1 MFMRPIELKM
11 SAFGPFAELTTLRL
25 DALGTDGLY
34 LITGDTGAGKTT
46 IFDAIIYA
54 LYGEASG
61 NIRTTDMLRS
71 KYANAD
77 TATFVE
83 LTFVFKDKTYIV
95 RRNPE
100 YLRPSK
106 RGEGRFTKESAKA
119 QLTMPDKEVITGLV
133 SVNNKIIEII
143 GLNKNQFSQIAML
156 PQGEF
161 MRLLLADTKQ
171 RIEIF
176 REIFDTEPYL
186 LLQDRIKKDANE
198 LYRLVSDYKKSMAQY
213 VADVYCDENSEYN
226 QALINIKNDSQM
238 SIKEILDII
247 DKIIAQD
254 KSCADEYDKAIIS
267 IDKGIDQLNSKLTIA
282 IQTERIKDDYK
293 SALTQLNNLTE
304 EYENVYSIYKA
315 ECEKDSERNELS
327 LNIEKSSEKL
337 ESYELLEKYKKDYG
351 KKLDK
356 INNITQDIHEDTNS
370 LNECIKQIDNCKK
383 EAEILKNTEL
393 EIEKLN
399 SKISDIIKKKE
410 AVEYLKDVFERKIK
424 AVSQADEAKDRYMSA
439 FAAYEE
445 ANNRYLKMEKA
456 FFNEQAGIM
465 AAALAEGEP
474 CPVCGSVT
482 HPVPAV
488 AGDDAPTEM
497 QLKKYK
503 IYVEDKSKECSELSS
518 QSGLLSGQ
526 AESMNNMFFGS
537 IVNFNTQWKEA
548 LDNSSDD
555 ETIRVDI
562 IQILADLGKILD
574 EAMLEKKNADE
585 NISKYN
591 NLIKMLSDY
600 DKKVEQFK
608 DKINKSK
615 NELAILS
622 TQNENMQKQISQ
634 LEKELGNKDIMQAKK
649 LINDM
654 KLKKVQLDKAYEAA
668 KKQYDEYTINIKT
681 LKNRISDLQKQI
693 SHTDKQKTPDI
704 DIPMYEK
711 QLEDM
716 KKERLKLR
724 EKKNIVDIRIANNEK
739 IYKSIERV
747 NEKSEKSEKHYSW
760 LRTLSDTVNG
770 SLSGKSRIKLE
781 TYVQMS
787 FFDRII
793 MRANTRFMRLTDG
806 QYELKRSD
814 SKDNYKNQ
822 TGLELDIIDHYNGT
836 IRSVKS
842 LSGGEAFEASLSMAL
857 GMSDEI
863 QSRSGGIQ
871 IDTMFIDEGFGS
883 LDDESLSQAVKVLNS
898 LSSSDRLIGIISH
911 VSVLKDRIDK
921 QIVVSKGKTGGSSAV
936 ISV

>member
-1 MFMRPIELKM
+1 MLMRPIELKM
-11 SAFGPFAELTTLRL
+11 SAFGPFAGLTTLKL

-186 LLQDRIKKDANE
+186 LLQDRIKRDANE

-337 ESYELLEKYKKDYG
+337 ESYELLEKYKKDYE

-465 AAALAEGEP
+465 AAALEEGQP

-526 AESMNNMFFGS
+526 AESMNNMFFSS

-562 IQILADLGKILD
+562 IQLLADLGKILD

>member
-1 MFMRPIELKM
+1 MLMRPIELKM
-11 SAFGPFAELTTLRL
+11 SAFGPFAGLTTLKL

-133 SVNNKIIEII
+133 SVNNKIVEII

-186 LLQDRIKKDANE
+186 LLQDRIKRDANE

-356 INNITQDIHEDTNS
+356 INNITQDIHEDTKS

-383 EAEILKNTEL
+383 ETEILKNTEL

-410 AVEYLKDVFERKIK
+410 GVEYLKDVFERKIK

-465 AAALAEGEP
+465 AAALEEGQP

-562 IQILADLGKILD
+562 IQLLADLGKILD

>member
-1 MFMRPIELKM
+1 MRPIELKM

-226 QALINIKNDSQM
+226 QALIDIKNDSQM

-465 AAALAEGEP
+465 AAALEEGQP

-526 AESMNNMFFGS
+526 AESMKNMFFSS
-537 IVNFNTQWKEA
+537 IINFNTQWKEA

-562 IQILADLGKILD
+562 IQLLADLGKILD

-591 NLIKMLSDY
+591 NLINMLSVY
-600 DKKVEQFK
+600 EKKIEQFK

-724 EKKNIVDIRIANNEK
+724 EKKNIVNIRIANNEK
-739 IYKSIERV
+739 VYKSIERV

>member
-1 MFMRPIELKM
+1 MLMRPIELKM
-11 SAFGPFAELTTLRL
+11 SAFGPFAGLTTLKL

-133 SVNNKIIEII
+133 SVNNKIVEII

-186 LLQDRIKKDANE
+186 LLQDRIKRDANE

-267 IDKGIDQLNSKLTIA
+267 IDKEIDQLNSKLTIA

-315 ECEKDSERNELS
+315 ECENDSERNELS

-410 AVEYLKDVFERKIK
+410 GVEYLKDVFERKIK

-465 AAALAEGEP
+465 AAALEEGQP

-526 AESMNNMFFGS
+526 AESMNNMFFSS

-562 IQILADLGKILD
+562 IQLLADLGKILD

>member
-1 MFMRPIELKM
+1 MLMRPIELKM
-11 SAFGPFAELTTLRL
+11 SAFGPFAGLTTLKL

-186 LLQDRIKKDANE
+186 LLQDRIKRDANE

-383 EAEILKNTEL
+383 EADILKNTEL

-410 AVEYLKDVFERKIK
+410 GVEYLKDVFERKIK

-465 AAALAEGEP
+465 AAALEEGQP

-526 AESMNNMFFGS
+526 AESMNNMFFSS

-555 ETIRVDI
+555 ETIRVYI
-562 IQILADLGKILD
+562 IQLLADLGEILD

-600 DKKVEQFK
+600 DKKVEQLK

-739 IYKSIERV
+739 VYKSIERV

>member
-1 MFMRPIELKM
+1 MRPIELKM
-11 SAFGPFAELTTLRL
+11 SAFGPFAGLTTLRL

-176 REIFDTEPYL
+176 REIFDTESYL

-254 KSCADEYDKAIIS
+254 KSCDDEYDKAIIS

-465 AAALAEGEP
+465 AAALEEGQP

-526 AESMNNMFFGS
+526 AESMNNMFFSS

-562 IQILADLGKILD
+562 IQLLADLGKILD

-591 NLIKMLSDY
+591 NLINMLSVY
-600 DKKVEQFK
+600 EKKIEQFK

-622 TQNENMQKQISQ
+622 AQNENMQKQISQ

-739 IYKSIERV
+739 VYKSIERV

>member
-304 EYENVYSIYKA
+304 KYENVYSIYKA

-370 LNECIKQIDNCKK
+370 LNECIKQIDSCKK

-410 AVEYLKDVFERKIK
+410 GVEYLKDVFERKIK

-465 AAALAEGEP
+465 AAALEEGQS

-548 LDNSSDD
+548 LDNSRDD

-562 IQILADLGKILD
+562 IQLLADLGKILD

-600 DKKVEQFK
+600 DKKVEQLK

-704 DIPMYEK
+704 DIPMYQK

-739 IYKSIERV
+739 VYKSIERV

-921 QIVVSKGKTGGSSAV
+921 QIVVNKGKTGGSSAV

>member
-1 MFMRPIELKM
+1 MLMRPIELKM
-11 SAFGPFAELTTLRL
+11 SAFGPFAGLTTLKL

-119 QLTMPDKEVITGLV
+119 QLTMSDKEVITGLV

-186 LLQDRIKKDANE
+186 LLQDRIKRDANE

-410 AVEYLKDVFERKIK
+410 GVEYLKDVFERKIK

-465 AAALAEGEP
+465 AAALEEGQP

-526 AESMNNMFFGS
+526 AESMNNMFFSS

-562 IQILADLGKILD
+562 IQLLADLGKILD

-654 KLKKVQLDKAYEAA
+654 KLKKVQLDKAYEAV

-681 LKNRISDLQKQI
+681 LKNRISDLQRQI

-739 IYKSIERV
+739 VYKSIERV

>member
-1 MFMRPIELKM
+1 MLMRPIELKM
-11 SAFGPFAELTTLRL
+11 SAFGPFAGLTTLKL

-133 SVNNKIIEII
+133 SVNNKIVEII

-186 LLQDRIKKDANE
+186 LLQDRIKRDANE

-356 INNITQDIHEDTNS
+356 INNITQDIHEDTKS

-410 AVEYLKDVFERKIK
+410 GVEYLKDVFERKIK

-456 FFNEQAGIM
+456 FFNEQAGII
-465 AAALAEGEP
+465 AAALEEGQP

-562 IQILADLGKILD
+562 IQLLADLGKILD

>member
-1 MFMRPIELKM
+1 MLMRPIELKM
-11 SAFGPFAELTTLRL
+11 SAFGPFAGLTTLRL

-186 LLQDRIKKDANE
+186 LLQDRIKRDANE

-238 SIKEILDII
+238 SIKEILNII

-337 ESYELLEKYKKDYG
+337 ESYELLEKYKKDYE

-456 FFNEQAGIM
+456 FFYEQAGIM
-465 AAALAEGEP
+465 AAALEEGQP

-562 IQILADLGKILD
+562 IQLLADLGKILD

-600 DKKVEQFK
+600 DKKVEQLK

>member
-186 LLQDRIKKDANE
+186 LLQDRIKRDANE

-465 AAALAEGEP
+465 AAALEEGQP

-526 AESMNNMFFGS
+526 AESMNNMFFSS

-548 LDNSSDD
+548 LDNSRDD

-562 IQILADLGKILD
+562 IQLLADLGKILD

-591 NLIKMLSDY
+591 NLINMLSVY
-600 DKKVEQFK
+600 EKKIEQFK

-704 DIPMYEK
+704 NIPMYEK

>member
-1 MFMRPIELKM
+1 MRPIELKM
-11 SAFGPFAELTTLRL
+11 SAFGPFAGLTTLRL

-186 LLQDRIKKDANE
+186 LLQDRIKRDANE

-356 INNITQDIHEDTNS
+356 INNIMQDIHEDTNS

-410 AVEYLKDVFERKIK
+410 GVEYLKDVFERKIK

-465 AAALAEGEP
+465 AAVLEEGQP

-488 AGDDAPTEM
+488 VGDDAPTEM

-562 IQILADLGKILD
+562 IQLLADLGKILD

-739 IYKSIERV
+739 VYKSIERV

>member
-1 MFMRPIELKM
+1 MRPIELKM
-11 SAFGPFAELTTLRL
+11 SAFGPFAGLTTLRL

-106 RGEGRFTKESAKA
+106 RGEGKFTKESAKA
-119 QLTMPDKEVITGLV
+119 QFTMPDKEVITGLV

-161 MRLLLADTKQ
+161 MRLLLADTRQ

-254 KSCADEYDKAIIS
+254 KLCADEYDKAIIS
-267 IDKGIDQLNSKLTIA
+267 IDKEIDQLNSKLTIA

-293 SALTQLNNLTE
+293 SALTQLNKLTE

-370 LNECIKQIDNCKK
+370 LNECIKQIDNCKR

-518 QSGLLSGQ
+518 QSGILSGQ
-526 AESMNNMFFGS
+526 AESMNNMFWGS

-562 IQILADLGKILD
+562 IQLLADLGKILD

-600 DKKVEQFK
+600 EKKIEQFK

-716 KKERLKLR
+716 KKDRLKLR
-724 EKKNIVDIRIANNEK
+724 EKENIVDIRIANNEK

>member
-1 MFMRPIELKM
+1 MLMRPIELKM
-11 SAFGPFAELTTLRL
+11 SAFGPFAGLTTLRL

-247 DKIIAQD
+247 DKIIAKD

-356 INNITQDIHEDTNS
+356 INNITKDIHEDTNS

-410 AVEYLKDVFERKIK
+410 GVEYLKDVFERKIK

-465 AAALAEGEP
+465 AAALEEGQP

-526 AESMNNMFFGS
+526 AESMKNMFFSS

-548 LDNSSDD
+548 LDNSRDD

-562 IQILADLGKILD
+562 IQLLADLGEILD

-591 NLIKMLSDY
+591 NLIKLLSDY

-704 DIPMYEK
+704 DIPRYQK

-739 IYKSIERV
+739 VYKSIERV

>member
-1 MFMRPIELKM
+1 MRPIELKM
-11 SAFGPFAELTTLRL
+11 SAFGPFAGLTTLKL

-143 GLNKNQFSQIAML
+143 GLNKNQFSQIAMI

-186 LLQDRIKKDANE
+186 LLQDRIKRDANE

-254 KSCADEYDKAIIS
+254 KSCDDEYDKAIIS

-337 ESYELLEKYKKDYG
+337 ESYELLEKYKNDYG

-356 INNITQDIHEDTNS
+356 INNITQDIHEDTKS

-410 AVEYLKDVFERKIK
+410 GVEYLKDVFERKIK

-465 AAALAEGEP
+465 AAALEEGQP

-518 QSGLLSGQ
+518 QSGILSGQ

-562 IQILADLGKILD
+562 IQLLADLGKILD

-739 IYKSIERV
+739 VYKSIERV

>member
-1 MFMRPIELKM
+1 MLMRPIELKM
-11 SAFGPFAELTTLRL
+11 SAFGPFAGLTTLRL

-106 RGEGRFTKESAKA
+106 RGEGRFTKKSAKA

-238 SIKEILDII
+238 SIKEILNII

-254 KSCADEYDKAIIS
+254 KSCDDEYDKAIIS

-315 ECEKDSERNELS
+315 ECENDSERNELS

-383 EAEILKNTEL
+383 EADILKNTEL

-410 AVEYLKDVFERKIK
+410 GVEYLKDVFERKIK

-465 AAALAEGEP
+465 AAALEEGQP

-562 IQILADLGKILD
+562 IQLLADLGKILD

-600 DKKVEQFK
+600 DKKVEQLK

>member
-1 MFMRPIELKM
+1 MLMRPIELKM
-11 SAFGPFAELTTLRL
+11 SAFGPFAGLTTLKL

-186 LLQDRIKKDANE
+186 LLQDRIKRDANE

-410 AVEYLKDVFERKIK
+410 GVEYLKDVFERKIK

-526 AESMNNMFFGS
+526 AESMNNMFFSS
-537 IVNFNTQWKEA
+537 IVNFNIQWQEA
-548 LDNSSDD
+548 LDNSGDD

-562 IQILADLGKILD
+562 IQLLADLGKILD

-591 NLIKMLSDY
+591 NLINMLSDY
-600 DKKVEQFK
+600 EKKIEQFK

>member
-1 MFMRPIELKM
+1 MLMRPIELKM
-11 SAFGPFAELTTLRL
+11 SAFGPFAGLTTLKL

-238 SIKEILDII
+238 SIKEILNII

-254 KSCADEYDKAIIS
+254 KSCDDEYDKAIIS

-315 ECEKDSERNELS
+315 ECENDSERNELS

-383 EAEILKNTEL
+383 EADILKNTEL

-410 AVEYLKDVFERKIK
+410 GVEYLKDVFERKIK

-465 AAALAEGEP
+465 AAALEEGQP

-526 AESMNNMFFGS
+526 AESINNMFFSS

-562 IQILADLGKILD
+562 IQLLADLGKILD

-747 NEKSEKSEKHYSW
+747 SEKSEKSEKHYSW

>member
-11 SAFGPFAELTTLRL
+11 SAFGPFAGLTTLRL

-83 LTFVFKDKTYIV
+83 LTFVFKDKTYIL

-424 AVSQADEAKDRYMSA
+424 AVSHADEAKDRYMSA

-465 AAALAEGEP
+465 AAALEEGQP

-526 AESMNNMFFGS
+526 AESMNNMFFSS

-562 IQILADLGKILD
+562 IQLLADLGKILD

-600 DKKVEQFK
+600 DKKVEQLK

-654 KLKKVQLDKAYEAA
+654 KLKKIQLDKAYEAA

-739 IYKSIERV
+739 VYKSIERV

>member
-1 MFMRPIELKM
+1 MLMRPIELKM

-226 QALINIKNDSQM
+226 QALIDIKNDSQM

-465 AAALAEGEP
+465 AAALEEGQP

-562 IQILADLGKILD
+562 IQLLADLGKILD

-600 DKKVEQFK
+600 DKKVEQLK

-654 KLKKVQLDKAYEAA
+654 KLKKIQLDKAYEAA

>member
-11 SAFGPFAELTTLRL
+11 SAFGPFAGLTTLRL

-465 AAALAEGEP
+465 AAALEEGQP

-562 IQILADLGKILD
+562 IQLLADLGKILD

-600 DKKVEQFK
+600 DKKVEQLK

-654 KLKKVQLDKAYEAA
+654 KLKKIQLDKAYEAA

-693 SHTDKQKTPDI
+693 SHTDKQKIPDI

-739 IYKSIERV
+739 VYKSIERV

>member
-1 MFMRPIELKM
+1 MRPIELKM
-11 SAFGPFAELTTLRL
+11 SAFGPFAGLTTLRL

-106 RGEGRFTKESAKA
+106 RGEGKFTKESAKA

-161 MRLLLADTKQ
+161 MRLLLADTRQ

-226 QALINIKNDSQM
+226 QTLINIKNDSQM

-254 KSCADEYDKAIIS
+254 KLCADEYDKAIIS
-267 IDKGIDQLNSKLTIA
+267 IDKEIDQLNSKLTIA

-293 SALTQLNNLTE
+293 SALTQLNKLTE

-518 QSGLLSGQ
+518 QSGILSGQ
-526 AESMNNMFFGS
+526 AESMNNMFWGS

-562 IQILADLGKILD
+562 IQLLADLGEILD

-600 DKKVEQFK
+600 EKKIEQFK

-654 KLKKVQLDKAYEAA
+654 KLKKVELDKAYEAA

-681 LKNRISDLQKQI
+681 LKNRIRDLQKQI

-716 KKERLKLR
+716 KKDRLKLR

>member
-1 MFMRPIELKM
+1 MLMRPIELKM
-11 SAFGPFAELTTLRL
+11 SAFGPFAGLTTLRL

-186 LLQDRIKKDANE
+186 LLQDRIKRDANE

-410 AVEYLKDVFERKIK
+410 GVEYLKDVFERKIK

-465 AAALAEGEP
+465 AAALEEGQP

-503 IYVEDKSKECSELSS
+503 IYVEDESKECSELSS

-526 AESMNNMFFGS
+526 AESMKNMFFSS

-548 LDNSSDD
+548 LDNSRDD

-562 IQILADLGKILD
+562 IQLLADLGKILD

-600 DKKVEQFK
+600 DKKVEQLK

-615 NELAILS
+615 NELVILS

-739 IYKSIERV
+739 VYKSIERV

>member
-1 MFMRPIELKM
+1 MLMRPIELKM
-11 SAFGPFAELTTLRL
+11 SAFGPFAGLTTLKL

-247 DKIIAQD
+247 DKVIAQD

-267 IDKGIDQLNSKLTIA
+267 IDKEIDQLNSKLTIA

-410 AVEYLKDVFERKIK
+410 GVEYLKDVFERKIK

-465 AAALAEGEP
+465 AAALEEGQP

-526 AESMNNMFFGS
+526 AESMNNMFFSS

-562 IQILADLGKILD
+562 IQLLADLGKILD

>member
-1 MFMRPIELKM
+1 MLMRPIELKM
-11 SAFGPFAELTTLRL
+11 SAFGPFAGLTTLRL

-254 KSCADEYDKAIIS
+254 KSCDDEYDKAIIS

-410 AVEYLKDVFERKIK
+410 GVEYLKDVFERKIK

-465 AAALAEGEP
+465 AAALEEGQP

-562 IQILADLGKILD
+562 IQLLADLGKILD

-739 IYKSIERV
+739 VYKSIERV

>member
-1 MFMRPIELKM
+1 MRPIELKM
-11 SAFGPFAELTTLRL
+11 SAFGPFAGLTTLRL

-106 RGEGRFTKESAKA
+106 RGEGKFTKESAKA

-161 MRLLLADTKQ
+161 MRLLLADTRQ

-267 IDKGIDQLNSKLTIA
+267 IDKEIDQLNSKLTIA

-293 SALTQLNNLTE
+293 SALTQLNKLTE

-370 LNECIKQIDNCKK
+370 LNECIKQIDNCKR

-410 AVEYLKDVFERKIK
+410 AVEYLRDVFERKIK

-518 QSGLLSGQ
+518 QSGILSGQ
-526 AESMNNMFFGS
+526 AESMNNMFWGS

-562 IQILADLGKILD
+562 IQLLADLGKILD

-600 DKKVEQFK
+600 EKKIEQFK

-654 KLKKVQLDKAYEAA
+654 KLKKVELDKAYEAA

-681 LKNRISDLQKQI
+681 LKNRIRDLQKQI

-716 KKERLKLR
+716 KKDRLKLR
-724 EKKNIVDIRIANNEK
+724 EKENIVDIRIANNEK

>member
-1 MFMRPIELKM
+1 MLMRPIELKM
-11 SAFGPFAELTTLRL
+11 SAFGPFAGLTTLKL

-186 LLQDRIKKDANE
+186 LLQDRIKRDANE

-267 IDKGIDQLNSKLTIA
+267 IDKGIDQLNSKITIA

-465 AAALAEGEP
+465 AAALEEGQP

-488 AGDDAPTEM
+488 AGEDAPTEM

-526 AESMNNMFFGS
+526 AESMNNMFFSS

-562 IQILADLGKILD
+562 IQLLADLGKILD

-654 KLKKVQLDKAYEAA
+654 KLKKVQLDKAYEAV

-681 LKNRISDLQKQI
+681 LKNRISDLQRQI

-739 IYKSIERV
+739 VYKSIERV

>member
-186 LLQDRIKKDANE
+186 LLQDRIKRDANE

-337 ESYELLEKYKKDYG
+337 ESYELLEKYKKDYE

-410 AVEYLKDVFERKIK
+410 GVEYLKDVFERKIK

-465 AAALAEGEP
+465 AAALEEGQP

-562 IQILADLGKILD
+562 IQLLADLGKILD

-739 IYKSIERV
+739 VYKSIERV

>member
-1 MFMRPIELKM
+1 MLMRPIELKM
-11 SAFGPFAELTTLRL
+11 SAFGPFAGLTTLRL

-133 SVNNKIIEII
+133 SVNNKIVEII

-186 LLQDRIKKDANE
+186 LLQDRIKRDANE

-254 KSCADEYDKAIIS
+254 KLCADEYDKAIIS

-356 INNITQDIHEDTNS
+356 INNITQDIHEDTKS

-410 AVEYLKDVFERKIK
+410 GVEYLKDVFERKIK

-445 ANNRYLKMEKA
+445 ANNRYIKMEKA

-465 AAALAEGEP
+465 AAALEEGQP

-562 IQILADLGKILD
+562 IQLLADLGKILD

-739 IYKSIERV
+739 VYKSIERV

>member
-1 MFMRPIELKM
+1 MLMRPIELKM
-11 SAFGPFAELTTLRL
+11 SAFGPFAGLTTLKL

-186 LLQDRIKKDANE
+186 LLQDRIKRDANE

-410 AVEYLKDVFERKIK
+410 GVEYLKDVFERKIK

-465 AAALAEGEP
+465 AAALEEGQP

-526 AESMNNMFFGS
+526 AESMNNMFFSS

-562 IQILADLGKILD
+562 IQLLADLGKILD

-857 GMSDEI
+857 GMSNEI

>member
-1 MFMRPIELKM
+1 MRPIELKM
-11 SAFGPFAELTTLRL
+11 SAFGPFAGLTTLKL

-186 LLQDRIKKDANE
+186 LLQDRIKRDANE

-383 EAEILKNTEL
+383 EADILKNTEI

-410 AVEYLKDVFERKIK
+410 GVEYLKDVFERKIK

-445 ANNRYLKMEKA
+445 AHNRYLKMEKA

-465 AAALAEGEP
+465 AAALEEGQP

-562 IQILADLGKILD
+562 IQLLADLGKILD

-793 MRANTRFMRLTDG
+793 MRANTRFMRLTGG

>member
-1 MFMRPIELKM
+1 MLMRPIELKM
-11 SAFGPFAELTTLRL
+11 SAFGPFAGLTTLRL

-186 LLQDRIKKDANE
+186 LLQDRIKRDANE

-351 KKLDK
+351 KRLDK
-356 INNITQDIHEDTNS
+356 INNITQGIHEDTNS

-410 AVEYLKDVFERKIK
+410 GVEYLKDVFERKIK
-424 AVSQADEAKDRYMSA
+424 AVLQADEAKDRYMSA

-465 AAALAEGEP
+465 AAALEEGQP

-526 AESMNNMFFGS
+526 AESMNNMFFSS

-562 IQILADLGKILD
+562 IQLLADLGKILD

-739 IYKSIERV
+739 VYKSIERV

>member
-1 MFMRPIELKM
+1 MLMRPIELKM
-11 SAFGPFAELTTLRL
+11 SAFGPFARLTTLKL

-254 KSCADEYDKAIIS
+254 KSCDDEYDKAIIS

-293 SALTQLNNLTE
+293 SALTQLNNITE

-356 INNITQDIHEDTNS
+356 INNITKDIHEDTNS

-410 AVEYLKDVFERKIK
+410 GVEYLKDVFERKIK

-465 AAALAEGEP
+465 AAALEEGQP

-562 IQILADLGKILD
+562 IQLLADLGKILD

-704 DIPMYEK
+704 DIPMYQK

-739 IYKSIERV
+739 VYKSIERV

>member
-11 SAFGPFAELTTLRL
+11 SAFGPFAGLTTLRL

-226 QALINIKNDSQM
+226 QALIDIKNDSQM

-410 AVEYLKDVFERKIK
+410 GVEYLKDVFERKIK

-465 AAALAEGEP
+465 AAALEEGQP

-526 AESMNNMFFGS
+526 AESMNNMFFSS

-562 IQILADLGKILD
+562 IQLLADLGKILD

-600 DKKVEQFK
+600 DKKVEQLK

-654 KLKKVQLDKAYEAA
+654 KLKKIQLDKAYEAA

>member
-1 MFMRPIELKM
+1 MRPIELKM
-11 SAFGPFAELTTLRL
+11 SAFGPFAGLTTLRL

-106 RGEGRFTKESAKA
+106 RGEGKFTKESAKA

-161 MRLLLADTKQ
+161 MRLLLADTRQ

-254 KSCADEYDKAIIS
+254 KLCADEYDKAIIS
-267 IDKGIDQLNSKLTIA
+267 IDKEIDQLNSKLTIA

-293 SALTQLNNLTE
+293 SALTQLNKLTE

-370 LNECIKQIDNCKK
+370 LNECIKQIDNCKI

-518 QSGLLSGQ
+518 QSGILSGQ
-526 AESMNNMFFGS
+526 AESMNNMFCGS

-562 IQILADLGKILD
+562 IQLLADLGKILD

-600 DKKVEQFK
+600 EKKIEQFK

-716 KKERLKLR
+716 KKDRLKLR
-724 EKKNIVDIRIANNEK
+724 EKENIVDIRIANNEK

>member
-1 MFMRPIELKM
+1 MLMRPIELKM
-11 SAFGPFAELTTLRL
+11 SAFGPFAGLTTLRL

-247 DKIIAQD
+247 DKIIEQD

-356 INNITQDIHEDTNS
+356 ISNITQDIHEDTNS

-410 AVEYLKDVFERKIK
+410 GVEYLKDVFERKIK

-465 AAALAEGEP
+465 AAALEDGQP

-562 IQILADLGKILD
+562 IQLLADLGKMLD

-600 DKKVEQFK
+600 DKKVEQLK

-704 DIPMYEK
+704 DIPMYQK

-739 IYKSIERV
+739 VYKSIERV

>member
-1 MFMRPIELKM
+1 MLMRPIELKM
-11 SAFGPFAELTTLRL
+11 SAFGPFAGLTTLKL

-186 LLQDRIKKDANE
+186 LLQDRIKRDANE

-293 SALTQLNNLTE
+293 SAFTQLNNLTE

-356 INNITQDIHEDTNS
+356 INNITQDIHEDTKS

-410 AVEYLKDVFERKIK
+410 GVEYLKDVFERKIK

-465 AAALAEGEP
+465 AAALEEGQP

-562 IQILADLGKILD
+562 IQLLADLGKILD

-591 NLIKMLSDY
+591 NFIKMLSDY

-739 IYKSIERV
+739 VYKSIERV

>member
-11 SAFGPFAELTTLRL
+11 SAFGPFAGLTTLRL

-254 KSCADEYDKAIIS
+254 ESCADEYDKAIIS

-304 EYENVYSIYKA
+304 KYENVYSIYKA

-465 AAALAEGEP
+465 AAALEEGQP

-526 AESMNNMFFGS
+526 AESMNNMFFSS

-548 LDNSSDD
+548 LDNSRDD

-562 IQILADLGKILD
+562 IQLLADLGKILD

-600 DKKVEQFK
+600 DKKVEQLK
-608 DKINKSK
+608 DNINKSK

-739 IYKSIERV
+739 VYKSIERV

>member
-1 MFMRPIELKM
+1 MRPIELKM
-11 SAFGPFAELTTLRL
+11 SAFGPFAGLTTLKL

-83 LTFVFKDKTYIV
+83 LAFVFKDKTYIV

-356 INNITQDIHEDTNS
+356 INNITKDIHEDTNS

-410 AVEYLKDVFERKIK
+410 GVEYLKDVFERKIK

-465 AAALAEGEP
+465 AAALEEGQP

-526 AESMNNMFFGS
+526 AESMKNMFFSS

-548 LDNSSDD
+548 LDNSRDD

-562 IQILADLGKILD
+562 IQLLADLGEILD

-591 NLIKMLSDY
+591 NLIKLLSDY

-704 DIPMYEK
+704 DIPRYQK

-739 IYKSIERV
+739 VYKSIERV

>member
-1 MFMRPIELKM
+1 MLMRPIELKM
-11 SAFGPFAELTTLRL
+11 SAFGPFAGLTTLKL

-186 LLQDRIKKDANE
+186 LLQDRIKRDANE

-254 KSCADEYDKAIIS
+254 KSCADKYDKAIIS

-383 EAEILKNTEL
+383 EADILKNTEL

-410 AVEYLKDVFERKIK
+410 GVEYLKDVFERKIK

-465 AAALAEGEP
+465 AAALEEGQP

-526 AESMNNMFFGS
+526 AESMNNMFFSS

-562 IQILADLGKILD
+562 IQLLADLGKILD

-739 IYKSIERV
+739 VYKSIERV